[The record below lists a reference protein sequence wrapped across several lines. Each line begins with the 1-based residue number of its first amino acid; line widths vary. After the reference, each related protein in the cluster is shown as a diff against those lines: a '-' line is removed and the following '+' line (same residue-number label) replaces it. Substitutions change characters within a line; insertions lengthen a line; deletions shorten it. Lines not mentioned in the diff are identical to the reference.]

1 MPPDQATQPGE
12 HRHPAT
18 TDPPGAPPQPNRSAG
33 PGSDPT
39 TPGAPPPPAG
49 ASGQPGARAAFLA
62 RLGRRFTIRYN
73 PGQLERLLL
82 GAAGIAALLLVW
94 HVLTM
99 GEPADRIVDPYTLPS
114 LRETVESF
122 PGLWF
127 DRALMRSAVASLGRV
142 LGGFLLAT
150 AVAVPLGVVAGCYG
164 GLDALLRPLSIF
176 GRNVPVAALIPLTL
190 IWFGLGETNKVM
202 FIFLA
207 TVAFIFFDTA
217 GLVRAV
223 PGNYLDTAYTL
234 GARPVWKRG
243 LRIAAVIGAGYA
255 IAAVAGS
262 QLMAPATIVAE
273 QAPEAARW
281 WSAAAA
287 FVAGKWL
294 LALGAFAAGTLLW
307 LPVCS
312 HQAIG
317 KVLFPLALPDI
328 VNSLRLLF
336 GLAFGYIMLAE
347 VINAKLGLGYIIIVS
362 QRRGPREHIYLCL
375 IFIAILAFL
384 IDRLI
389 LAIQRR
395 AFPHVAHAG
404 N

>member
-1 MPPDQATQPGE
+1 MS
-12 HRHPAT
+12 
-18 TDPPGAPPQPNRSAG
+18 DPPGPQAVPAVHRDAS
-33 PGSDPT
+33 PT
-39 TPGAPPPPAG
+39 PAAPPPPAA
-49 ASGQPGARAAFLA
+49 ASGQPGPRAALLA
-62 RLGRRFTIRYN
+62 RLRRRFTIRDI

-94 HVLTM
+94 HILTM

-164 GLDALLRPLSIF
+164 RLDALLRPLSIF
-176 GRNVPVAALIPLTL
+176 GRNVPIAALIPLTL

-243 LRIAAVIGAGYA
+243 LRIAAGF
-255 IAAVAGS
+255 
-262 QLMAPATIVAE
+262 PA
-273 QAPEAARW
+273 
-281 WSAAAA
+281 
-287 FVAGKWL
+287 
-294 LALGAFAAGTLLW
+294 
-307 LPVCS
+307 
-312 HQAIG
+312 
-317 KVLFPLALPDI
+317 
-328 VNSLRLLF
+328 
-336 GLAFGYIMLAE
+336 
-347 VINAKLGLGYIIIVS
+347 
-362 QRRGPREHIYLCL
+362 
-375 IFIAILAFL
+375 
-384 IDRLI
+384 
-389 LAIQRR
+389 
-395 AFPHVAHAG
+395 
-404 N
+404 